1 MAAVGALLL
10 GRRADDRAR
19 LPGAWD
25 IFGGRVEPG
34 EDAADALHRDLMLRS
49 NMNPGDARV

>member
-25 IFGGRVEPG
+25 IFGGHVEPG
-34 EDAADALHRDLMLRS
+34 EDAAHALHREPVLRS
-49 NMNPGDARV
+49 NMNPGNARV